1 MELAQYCNNEARM
14 LAAADQLQLAEIRSQ
29 RALEL
34 VEQLAAPTPTLSARM
49 AENLQ
54 LRGELLQS
62 QNPGEAEALTDRA
75 FDLLNK
81 VDTNEA
87 NGALYRNIGA
97 NYLELAQY
105 KLLNGDRTGAAA
117 ALSHLDEI
125 LPHLSANDKKI
136 LIEPYQSLQK
146 KLQKG
151 PTRH

>member
-1 MELAQYCNNEARM
+1 M
-14 LAAADQLQLAEIRSQ
+14 LAFAGQLRPAEIQSQ

-34 VEQLAAPTPTLSARM
+34 VEQLAVPTPSLSTKM
-49 AENLQ
+49 AEALE
-54 LRGELLQS
+54 LRAELVQS
-62 QNPGEAEALTDRA
+62 QDPGEAKALTDRA